1 MTDKEKIL
9 AKIELLLDETNYEP
23 YTDEVFGRI
32 QSLKELKSYIES
44 MQKEPCNRCQGYNN
58 KEECDT
64 LVFGHNCPIV
74 KKPVSKELEDAAK
87 NHSAERYRVTRD
99 RELAEDH
106 AMFAGME
113 KMKEQMMKNIWK
125 PADGDDLPEIDREV
139 IVLTQKYPLKDSE
152 YAVSFAHRPYKGKY
166 IGKSLTTGNI
176 ETFENKTYDKGGWN
190 IPDVKFWLDCEWPNK
205 EE

>member
-9 AKIELLLDETNYEP
+9 AKIEFLLNETIYEP
-23 YTDEVFGRI
+23 YTDEVLGRI
-32 QSLKELKSYIES
+32 KSLKEMKSYIES
-44 MQKEPCNRCQGYNN
+44 MQDEPCNHCQGHNN

-74 KKPVSKELEDAAK
+74 KKPVSNDLEEAAK
-87 NHSAERYRVTRD
+87 NHAVERYRVTRD
-99 RELAEDH
+99 RELAEKCKWSFKTG
-106 AMFAGME
+106 A
-113 KMKEQMMKNIWK
+113 KWQKEHLWK
-125 PADGDDLPEIDREV
+125 PADGDDLPEIDKEV
-139 IVLTQKYPLKDSE
+139 IVLTQKYPLKGFE

-176 ETFENKTYDKGGWN
+176 ETFENKTYDKGGWS

-205 EE
+205 E